1 MKTDEMT
8 NFSCQKTWSIDSLAH
23 ARLGFRRLGDYNMFK
38 LPKLAGNWN
47 TKTPHAAGL
56 HQPARVCS
64 SYCDVTG
71 ERVHEAVPALSA
83 WSRQRRSRQRRQALK
98 IYLPHGI
105 QIRWKFNFADRVIA
119 TITRHLCCC
128 SMCITLQRC
137 DSQEMNCN
145 MYMISHRIL
154 MIEQLYFVI
163 ADKVIIIYRYLGFIC
178 FYHLA

>member
-8 NFSCQKTWSIDSLAH
+8 NFSCQKTWSIWAWVSTT
-23 ARLGFRRLGDYNMFK
+23 GDYNMFK
-38 LPKLAGNWN
+38 LPKLAGNW
-47 TKTPHAAGL
+47 TPKRRTPL
-56 HQPARVCS
+56 VFISQPGSAVLIVTSPGSAFTRRFPLCQLDRVRE
-64 SYCDVTG
+64 D
-71 ERVHEAVPALSA
+71 RVNDCRH
-83 WSRQRRSRQRRQALK
+83 WRS
-98 IYLPHGI
+98 IFPTEF
-105 QIRWKFNFADRVIA
+105 KFDGNLILLTEWVIA

-145 MYMISHRIL
+145 MYIISHRIL